1 MITMID
7 YNYGT
12 GRRKSSVARVFM
24 KKGTGKFEVN
34 GLTLD
39 AYLARKTAS
48 MIVKQPLEL
57 LNLADNFDFKINVHG
72 GGTTGQAGAIR
83 LGVAR
88 ALIDYDESLKPAL
101 RAAGFITR
109 DSRSVERKKAG
120 LRKAR
125 RRRQFSKR

>member
-1 MITMID
+1 MTQI

-24 KKGTGKFEVN
+24 KQGTGEIVVN
-34 GLTLD
+34 NSPLD
-39 AYLARKTAS
+39 EYFGRETAC

-57 LNLADNFDFKINVHG
+57 LNSLNKFDFKITVKG
-72 GGTTGQAGAIR
+72 GGTTGQSGAIR
-83 LGVAR
+83 LGITR
-88 ALIDYDESLKPAL
+88 ALIDFDETLKSEL
-101 RAAGFITR
+101 RQAGFVTR
-109 DSRSVERKKAG
+109 DSRKVERKKVG